1 MCPFPPLMLSMGQA
15 GPHEKRCQVLSA
27 RGALAAWSG
36 RGWKVRT
43 GGGPDGRAEDRA
55 SEHRRTQSRG
65 LGGPGPGASVEPHEV
80 AAGRGP
86 PGPGRPAGGAER
98 HPGAGPGAGPARPD
112 DGLAVHLLPGRGQD
126 HGGGPG
132 GHAGGRAGRP
142 AVRRRAPVELRRCSP
157 RPSGG
162 CCST

>member
-1 MCPFPPLMLSMGQA
+1 MSFRPV
-15 GPHEKRCQVLSA
+15 VLAWASRSA
-27 RGALAAWSG
+27 REAAVPGLERPGAPVARSRAGVAVSA
-36 RGWKVRT
+36 

-55 SEHRRTQSRG
+55 SERRRSQSRG
-65 LGGPGPGASVEPHEV
+65 LGGPGPGASVEPYEV
-80 AAGRGP
+80 APGRGP
-86 PGPGRPAGGAER
+86 PRPGRPAGGAGH
-98 HPGAGPGAGPARPD
+98 HPGAGPGAGPPRPD

-132 GHAGGRAGRP
+132 GHAGGRAGGP